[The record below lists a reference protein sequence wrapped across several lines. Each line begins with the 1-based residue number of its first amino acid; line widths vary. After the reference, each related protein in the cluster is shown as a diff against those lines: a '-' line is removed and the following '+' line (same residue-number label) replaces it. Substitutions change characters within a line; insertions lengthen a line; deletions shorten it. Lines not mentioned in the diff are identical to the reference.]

1 MSPKDQVTTVDE
13 SGRDRADWDRIE
25 QVLLQQPPAAS
36 PTSAR
41 PAQREESE
49 TPEDTEVGGA
59 VPSDPPAG
67 RPGGP
72 AITTADVASAGERP
86 VGSERTPAST
96 ADAAGVDTAT
106 STKPTATTANRA
118 AGTAATMPTE
128 RDPSVETRST
138 PTKSGS
144 MSDETSTAEASTTES
159 SAALF
164 ASDQSEDFRSRW
176 NTVQAA
182 FVDDPRESVHEADG
196 LVAEVMQQLASTF
209 AAERTNLEAQWSRG
223 DDVSTEDLRQAL
235 RRYRSFFD
243 RLLSF

>member
-1 MSPKDQVTTVDE
+1 MTPKDQVTTVDE

-49 TPEDTEVGGA
+49 TPEGTEMRG
-59 VPSDPPAG
+59 VPASDQPTG
-67 RPGGP
+67 RADGTT
-72 AITTADVASAGERP
+72 ITTADVASAGERP
-86 VGSERTPAST
+86 VAPERAQAST
-96 ADAAGVDTAT
+96 AEAARGDTATADTAT
-106 STKPTATTANRA
+106 SAKPTTTTANPTAT
-118 AGTAATMPTE
+118 AATATTDATE
-128 RDPSVETRST
+128 P
-138 PTKSGS
+138 
-144 MSDETSTAEASTTES
+144 